1 MEMQVSKVK
10 ILEAEKKRLAF
21 EEVSRAQIVRAV
33 ASPKVILLLSLGA
46 PVFLAGAPPPPLLP
60 PLQIPSFS
68 LLVLLFVLFKKNVL
82 HPSQFLV
89 DQFLVEVQFLII
101 FYIIFTIIFNTQVFF
116 FSTRIHFRKQKTC
129 LLELIF
135 GTLLCASGDGSA
147 VVQVALRPSRSARH
161 STA

>member
-1 MEMQVSKVK
+1 MQVSKVK

-33 ASPKVILLLSLGA
+33 ASPKVILLLSLCA
-46 PVFLAGAPPPPLLP
+46 PVFLAGAPSPPLLP

-68 LLVLLFVLFKKNVL
+68 LLVLLFVLFKKCATPISIFSRSIFGRSSIFDHFL
-82 HPSQFLV
+82 HH
-89 DQFLVEVQFLII
+89 
-101 FYIIFTIIFNTQVFF
+101 FYLIFNTQVFF
-116 FSTRIHFRKQKTC
+116 FSTRIHFTKKKTC